1 MSAVCIINKTGCV
14 KCLQELQSDNV
25 LTLQT
30 ESLNTNIRL
39 PLRTVVLR

>member
-14 KCLQELQSDNV
+14 KCLHELQSDNV

-39 PLRTVVLR
+39 PLRAVVLR